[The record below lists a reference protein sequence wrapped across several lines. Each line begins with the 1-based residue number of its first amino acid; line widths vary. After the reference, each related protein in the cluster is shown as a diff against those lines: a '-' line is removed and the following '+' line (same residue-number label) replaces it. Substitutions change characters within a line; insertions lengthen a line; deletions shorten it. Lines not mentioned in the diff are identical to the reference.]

1 MSMISRHSD
10 EVSWLHTWHSPAL
23 PVRLAGQR
31 LGSKKHIFERCTKRL
46 VASSVAGVSYD
57 ALTHALPIPLIDLR
71 SDTVTHPTQAML
83 DAMAAAALGDD
94 VYGEDPTV
102 NALEAR
108 ACELTGKP
116 AALFVASG
124 TMGNLVSAMAH
135 VPRGGEI
142 IAPSESHV
150 LRDEAANYSVVASA
164 GIRPI
169 IENSDGQMPLESVLE
184 SINDPGDLHG
194 APTSLVVVENCH
206 AHSMSRPISPEYMRA
221 LRMMLPNELP
231 IHVDGARI
239 FNASIA
245 LGLPVS
251 ALLQDADS
259 AMFCL
264 SKGLSA
270 PVGSMVVGSEAFIA
284 RARRARKLLGGGMRQ
299 AGVIAAAGL
308 VALGDDECGTMQR
321 LADDHQNA
329 RLLAQGLAAQAGI
342 RSPGG
347 CAQPVGSALDP
358 NRVMTNFVLFTVEG
372 ETARRTAYLAFLRSQ
387 GIALMAYDHG
397 QIRAVTHRG
406 IELQEIQ
413 QVIEASAAA
422 LDATS

>member
-1 MSMISRHSD
+1 MSMISGHFAD
-10 EVSWLHTWHSPAL
+10 
-23 PVRLAGQR
+23 
-31 LGSKKHIFERCTKRL
+31 
-46 VASSVAGVSYD
+46 SVAGVSYG
-57 ALTHALPIPLIDLR
+57 ALTHDMPIPLIDLR

-83 DAMAAAALGDD
+83 DAMAVAPVGDD

-108 ACELTGKP
+108 ACELTGKR

-124 TMGNLVSAMAH
+124 TMGNLISVMAH

-150 LRDEAANYSVVASA
+150 LRDEAANYAVVASA

-169 IENSDGQMPLESVLE
+169 IENADGQMPLESVLDAL
-184 SINDPGDLHG
+184 SDPEDLHG

-221 LRMMLPNELP
+221 LRMLLPDDLP

-270 PVGSMVVGSEAFIA
+270 PVGSIVVGSEAFIA

-308 VALGDDECGTMQR
+308 VALADDESGTVQR
-321 LADDHQNA
+321 LAEDHQNA
-329 RLLAQGLAAQAGI
+329 RLLAQGLAMQAGI
-342 RSPGG
+342 LSPGG
-347 CAQPVGSALDP
+347 CAQPIGSALDP
-358 NRVMTNFVLFTVEG
+358 TRVTTNFVLFTIEG
-372 ETARRTAYLAFLRSQ
+372 GTARRTAYLEFLRSQ

-406 IELQEIQ
+406 IALREIDLI
-413 QVIEASAAA
+413 IEASAAA
-422 LDATS
+422 LLATS

>member
-1 MSMISRHSD
+1 
-10 EVSWLHTWHSPAL
+10 VSFGEL
-23 PVRLAGQR
+23 PNGL
-31 LGSKKHIFERCTKRL
+31 S
-46 VASSVAGVSYD
+46 
-57 ALTHALPIPLIDLR
+57 IPLIDLR
-71 SDTVTHPTQAML
+71 SDTVTHPTQVML
-83 DAMAAAALGDD
+83 DAMAAAPLGDD

-102 NALEAR
+102 NALESR
-108 ACELTGKP
+108 ACELTGKR

-124 TMGNLVSAMAH
+124 TMGNLISVMAH

-150 LRDEAANYSVVASA
+150 LRDEAANYAVVASA

-169 IENSDGQMPLESVLE
+169 IENSDGQMPLESVLD
-184 SINDPGDLHG
+184 SINDPEDLHG

-206 AHSMSRPISPEYMRA
+206 AHSMSRPISPDYMRA
-221 LRMMLPNELP
+221 LRLMLPDDLP

-270 PVGSMVVGSEAFIA
+270 PVGSIVVGSEAFIA

-299 AGVIAAAGL
+299 AGVLAAAGL
-308 VALGDDECGTMQR
+308 VALADDESGTVER
-321 LADDHQNA
+321 LAEDHQHA

-342 RSPGG
+342 VSPGG
-347 CAQPVGSALDP
+347 CAQPIGSALDP
-358 NRVMTNFVLFTVEG
+358 TRVTTNFVLFTVEG
-372 ETARRTAYLAFLRSQ
+372 GVARRTAYLEFLRSQ
-387 GIALMAYDHG
+387 GIALLAYDHG

-406 IELQEIQ
+406 ISLREVDS
-413 QVIEASAAA
+413 VIEASAAA
-422 LDATS
+422 LLATS

>member
-1 MSMISRHSD
+1 MSYGPSAPHMVQPR
-10 EVSWLHTWHSPAL
+10 
-23 PVRLAGQR
+23 
-31 LGSKKHIFERCTKRL
+31 
-46 VASSVAGVSYD
+46 
-57 ALTHALPIPLIDLR
+57 IDLR

-83 DAMAAAALGDD
+83 DAMATAPLGDD

-108 ACELTGKP
+108 ASELTGKQ

-124 TMGNLVSAMAH
+124 TMGNLVSVMAH
-135 VPRGGEI
+135 VPRGGEM

-150 LRDEAANYSVVASA
+150 LRDEAANYAVVASA

-169 IENSDGQMPLESVLE
+169 IENSTGEMPLESVIS
-184 SINDPGDLHG
+184 SINDPDDLHG

-206 AHSMSRPISPEYMRA
+206 AHSMSRPISPGYIRA
-221 LRMMLPNELP
+221 LRLTLPDGLP

-245 LGLPVS
+245 LSIPVDE
-251 ALLQDADS
+251 LLQEADS

-264 SKGLSA
+264 SKGLSTPA
-270 PVGSMVVGSEAFIA
+270 GSMVVGSEAFIA

-299 AGVIAAAGL
+299 AGVLAAAGL
-308 VALGDDECGTMQR
+308 VALGDDEFGTIKR
-321 LADDHQNA
+321 LADDHMCA
-329 RLLAQGLAAQAGI
+329 RLLAEGLSEQSGVL
-342 RSPGG
+342 SPGG
-347 CAQPVGSALDP
+347 CAQAEGIALDP
-358 NRVMTNFVLFTVEG
+358 SRVMTNFVLFKVAG
-372 ETARRTAYLAFLRSQ
+372 GHARRTAYLQHLRDQ

-406 IELQEIQ
+406 IDEQ
-413 QVIEASAAA
+413 QIREVIAASA
-422 LDATS
+422 DAMTATE

>member
-1 MSMISRHSD
+1 MSHG
-10 EVSWLHTWHSPAL
+10 SP
-23 PVRLAGQR
+23 Q
-31 LGSKKHIFERCTKRL
+31 IDIERPR
-46 VASSVAGVSYD
+46 
-57 ALTHALPIPLIDLR
+57 IDLR

-83 DAMAAAALGDD
+83 EAMAAADIGDD

-108 ACELTGKP
+108 ASQITGKQ

-124 TMGNLVSAMAH
+124 TMGNLVSVMAH
-135 VPRGGEI
+135 VPRGGEM

-150 LRDEAANYSVVASA
+150 LRDEAANYAVVASA

-169 IENSDGQMPLESVLE
+169 IENSNGEMPLDVVRT
-184 SINDPGDLHG
+184 SINDPEDLHG

-206 AHSMSRPISPEYMRA
+206 AHTMSRPISPDYMRA
-221 LRMMLPNELP
+221 LRQSLPGALP

-245 LGLPVS
+245 LGMPV
-251 ALLQDADS
+251 AVLLQDADS

-264 SKGLSA
+264 SKGLST
-270 PVGSMVVGSEAFIA
+270 PVGSMVVGSADFIA

-299 AGVIAAAGL
+299 AGVLAAAGL
-308 VALGDDECGTMQR
+308 VALREDSSGSVTR
-321 LADDHQNA
+321 LADDHACA
-329 RLLAQGLAAQAGI
+329 RLLATGLAEQAGVV
-342 RSPGG
+342 SPGG
-347 CAQPVGSALDP
+347 CAQVEGTALDP
-358 NRVMTNFVLFTVEG
+358 GRVLTNFVLFKVEG
-372 ETARRTAYLAFLRSQ
+372 GPVRRADYLAHMRER

-406 IELQEIQ
+406 IDASHIRE
-413 QVIEASAAA
+413 VIAASAGALAA
-422 LDATS
+422 TA